1 MSQVNLPGE
10 FLGKLKKAGVSQ
22 GVIATLTSP
31 VKLDISPET
40 ADELRK
46 VCVEYRDELNYLN
59 VLRIR
64 YKL

>member
-10 FLGKLKKAGVSQ
+10 FLGRLKKAGVSQ
-22 GVIATLTSP
+22 GVIAALTSP

-40 ADELRK
+40 ADELRT
-46 VCVEYRDELNYLN
+46 VCGEYGKDLNYLN